1 MCIRDRTILFNPPGA
16 AEKAWREAVAV
27 ANKDWHALETSRQQL
42 LILRDLEFRTQNVET
57 ALAVLDEE
65 IASLEAPWQARRV
78 FLFSGHM
85 IDTPDR
91 AEPRFPA
98 SQEKTAAAAIAA
110 KLDELGMGEGGE
122 RARQYCTPG
131 VASGY
136 RPVNLIVDPDVT
148 FCLLYTS
155 RCV

>member
-1 MCIRDRTILFNPPGA
+1 M
-16 AEKAWREAVAV
+16 
-27 ANKDWHALETSRQQL
+27 
-42 LILRDLEFRTQNVET
+42 
-57 ALAVLDEE
+57 LDEE

-122 RARQYCTPG
+122 RDLAICGGACGGDTLFAEAALRRGCRVHLHLQFIEADFLQASVAFAGESWIGRYYAIKEHALARIRLQ
-131 VASGY
+131 
-136 RPVNLIVDPDVT
+136 PVS
-148 FCLLYTS
+148 YTHLKKPQL
-155 RCV
+155 